1 MRAEPGGDAMTT
13 PPLRPDRRIQRTR
26 QLLKQ
31 TSLEIIREK
40 GFRAMSIQ
48 EITERANVNRGTFY
62 AHFADK
68 YALLNMISRE
78 EFHSLLE
85 GTLPADPQWDRST
98 LHLLVQAVLDHSE
111 NLHAHRQLLNDV
123 GALND
128 LGLLIDRAA
137 QEELT
142 DLLVGWL
149 KRGRGRDTSW
159 QVPAETIARV
169 VSWVI
174 FGMAAQWSQEMST
187 RAREQ
192 MINDVLLVIMKG
204 VERLA
209 PEALPE

>member
-1 MRAEPGGDAMTT
+1 MT
-13 PPLRPDRRIQRTR
+13 PQPLRPDRRIQRTR

-40 GFRAMSIQ
+40 GFRATSVQ

-78 EFHSLLE
+78 EFRHLLE
-85 GTLPADPQWDRST
+85 GKLPPDPQWERRT
-98 LHLLVQAVLDHSE
+98 LQLLIQAVLDHSE
-111 NLHAHRQLLNDV
+111 NLHNHRQLLNDV
-123 GALND
+123 GSLND

-149 KRGRGRDTSW
+149 RRGRDRETSW
-159 QVPAETIARV
+159 QVEASTIARV

-174 FGMAAQWSQEMST
+174 FGMAAQWSQELST
-187 RAREQ
+187 KAREQ
-192 MINDVLLVIMKG
+192 MANDVLLVIMKG

>member
-1 MRAEPGGDAMTT
+1 MTT
-13 PPLRPDRRIQRTR
+13 QPLRPDRRIQRTR
-26 QLLKQ
+26 RLLKQ

-62 AHFADK
+62 VHFADK
-68 YALLNMISRE
+68 YALLHAISRD
-78 EFHSLLE
+78 EFHHLLE
-85 GTLPADPQWDRST
+85 SKLPPDLQWDRRT
-98 LHLLVQAVLDHSE
+98 LHLLIQAVLDHSE
-111 NLHAHRQLLNDV
+111 NLHNHRQLLNDV
-123 GALND
+123 GSLND

-142 DLLVGWL
+142 ELLVGWL
-149 KRGRGRDTSW
+149 KQGRGRATSW
-159 QVPAETIARV
+159 QVPVETIAKV

-174 FGMAAQWSQEMST
+174 FGMAAQQGQESST
-187 RAREQ
+187 KAREQ
-192 MINDVLLVIMKG
+192 MVNDVLLVIMRG

>member
-1 MRAEPGGDAMTT
+1 MTT
-13 PPLRPDRRIQRTR
+13 QPLRPDRRIQRTR

-62 AHFADK
+62 VHFADK
-68 YALLNMISRE
+68 YALLHAISRD
-78 EFHSLLE
+78 EFHHLLE
-85 GTLPADPQWDRST
+85 SKLPPDLQWDRRT
-98 LHLLVQAVLDHSE
+98 LHLLIQAVLDHSE
-111 NLHAHRQLLNDV
+111 NLHNHRQLLNDV
-123 GALND
+123 GSLND

-142 DLLVGWL
+142 ELLVGWL
-149 KRGRGRDTSW
+149 KQGRGRATSW
-159 QVPAETIARV
+159 QVPVETIAKV

-174 FGMAAQWSQEMST
+174 FGMAAQQGQESST
-187 RAREQ
+187 KAREQ
-192 MINDVLLVIMKG
+192 MVNDVLLVIMRG

>member
-1 MRAEPGGDAMTT
+1 MTT
-13 PPLRPDRRIQRTR
+13 QPLRPDRRIQRTR

-62 AHFADK
+62 VHFADK
-68 YALLNMISRE
+68 YALLHAISRD
-78 EFHSLLE
+78 EFQHLLE
-85 GTLPADPQWDRST
+85 SKLPPDLQWDRRT
-98 LHLLVQAVLDHSE
+98 VHLLIQAVLDHSE
-111 NLHAHRQLLNDV
+111 NLHNHRQLLNDV
-123 GALND
+123 GSLND

-142 DLLVGWL
+142 ELLVGWL
-149 KRGRGRDTSW
+149 KQGRGRATSW
-159 QVPAETIARV
+159 QVPVETIAKV

-174 FGMAAQWSQEMST
+174 FGMAAQWGQESST
-187 RAREQ
+187 KAREQ
-192 MINDVLLVIMKG
+192 MVNDVLLVIMRG

>member
-1 MRAEPGGDAMTT
+1 MTT
-13 PPLRPDRRIQRTR
+13 QPLRPDRRIQRTR

-62 AHFADK
+62 VHFADK
-68 YALLNMISRE
+68 YALLHAISRD
-78 EFHSLLE
+78 EFHHLLE
-85 GTLPADPQWDRST
+85 SKLPPDLQWDRRT
-98 LHLLVQAVLDHSE
+98 LHLLIQAVLDHSE
-111 NLHAHRQLLNDV
+111 NLHNHRQLLNDV
-123 GALND
+123 GSLND

-142 DLLVGWL
+142 ELLVGWL
-149 KRGRGRDTSW
+149 KQGRGRATSW
-159 QVPAETIARV
+159 QVPVETIAKV

-174 FGMAAQWSQEMST
+174 FGMAAQWGQESST
-187 RAREQ
+187 KAREQ
-192 MINDVLLVIMKG
+192 MVNDVLLVIMRG

>member
-1 MRAEPGGDAMTT
+1 MTT
-13 PPLRPDRRIQRTR
+13 QPLRQDRRIQRTR

-48 EITERANVNRGTFY
+48 EIAERANVNRGTFY
-62 AHFADK
+62 VHFADK
-68 YALLNMISRE
+68 YALLHAISRD
-78 EFHSLLE
+78 EFHHLLE
-85 GTLPADPQWDRST
+85 SKLPPDLQWDRRT
-98 LHLLVQAVLDHSE
+98 LHLLIQAVLDHSE
-111 NLHAHRQLLNDV
+111 NLHNHRQLLNDV
-123 GALND
+123 GSLND

-142 DLLVGWL
+142 ELLVGWL
-149 KRGRGRDTSW
+149 KQGRGRAASW
-159 QVPAETIARV
+159 QVPVETIAKV

-174 FGMAAQWSQEMST
+174 FGMAAQWGQESST
-187 RAREQ
+187 KAREQ
-192 MINDVLLVIMKG
+192 MVNDVLLVIMRG

>member
-1 MRAEPGGDAMTT
+1 MTT
-13 PPLRPDRRIQRTR
+13 QPLRPDRRIQRTR

-40 GFRAMSIQ
+40 GFRAMRIQ

-62 AHFADK
+62 VHFADK
-68 YALLNMISRE
+68 YALLHAISRD
-78 EFHSLLE
+78 EFHHLLE
-85 GTLPADPQWDRST
+85 SKLPSDLQWDRRT
-98 LHLLVQAVLDHSE
+98 VHLLIQAVLDHSE
-111 NLHAHRQLLNDV
+111 NLHNHRQLLNDV
-123 GALND
+123 GSLND

-142 DLLVGWL
+142 ELLVGWL
-149 KRGRGRDTSW
+149 KQGRGRATSW
-159 QVPAETIARV
+159 QVPVETIAKV

-174 FGMAAQWSQEMST
+174 FGMAAQWGQESST
-187 RAREQ
+187 KAREQ
-192 MINDVLLVIMKG
+192 MVNDVLLVIMRG